1 MAKETYSRI
10 KPHLNIGTIGHVD
23 HGKTTLTAA
32 ITSVLAKQGLA
43 KVMSYDSIDAA
54 PEEKERGITINT
66 AHVEYETKLRHYAH
80 VDLEVHHF
88 DLYRLG
94 ESGILGQELEES
106 LTEEG
111 VVNIVE
117 WGDVAHNI
125 LPAGRLKIELNRTHE
140 GDDVRQIVVT
150 YPSELD
156 YLITAASKE
165 IA

>member
-1 MAKETYSRI
+1 MVYMSTDTTWETLSTSSDETE
-10 KPHLNIGTIGHVD
+10 KLGELIGQKLRGGEVIELVSDLGG
-23 HGKTTLTAA
+23 GKTTL
-32 ITSVLAKQGLA
+32 VRGL
-43 KVMSYDSIDAA
+43 VRGLGSDAVVSS
-54 PEEKERGITINT
+54 PTFMLERVYPG
-66 AHVEYETKLRHYAH
+66 R
-80 VDLEVHHF
+80 LEVHHF

-111 VVNIVE
+111 VVNIME

-140 GDDVRQIVVT
+140 GEDIRQIVVT